1 MSNFQPTRFGKYLL
15 LEKLATGGM
24 AQLYRAK
31 IIGVEGF
38 EKFIAIKQILP
49 HLAHEEEL
57 ITSFIDEA
65 KLAALLNHQ
74 NVVQIYDF
82 GSMENSYFITMEFLF
97 GKDLRAVNAK
107 AKEKGTPVS
116 LENALYLI
124 SKVCAGLDYAH
135 KLKDFQGKSLNIIH
149 RDISPQ
155 NVFLTYEGDVKI
167 VDFGIA
173 KAASQSTITQVGM
186 IKGKV
191 SYMSPEQAA
200 GKVIDHRSD
209 IFATGILLYELV
221 AGGRMFKGDDTLQ
234 ILSKVREAEFTP
246 LGTLKGGLPEKLY
259 DIVAKALAKE
269 PEDRYQSL
277 ADMQADI
284 EECIFRLNLRPS
296 GRSMAEYLKIL
307 FAEEIESESRRMA
320 DAAGAGAASDRAQEA
335 EAERRSADR
344 PPAQEPSVPKAEPAP
359 PAKTASEVRP
369 RPAEPAKGGKKGAL
383 AAVAG
388 VVALVL
394 LGGGYYLMGRGKG
407 PSGTNA
413 PAPAVQSP
421 ATAAPQAPPPSPSVT
436 SSAPSPAAEA
446 EQLVR
451 KAAGLIES
459 NPSEAKTVLHQ
470 AIAKDPR
477 SVQGYFQLGHAYV
490 KMKEYPKALDA
501 YAKAGEIDPK
511 FADAFFNMGYVYA
524 VRKEYAKA
532 EQMYAKVVKLSPVY
546 IDEALFNLGMV
557 QEKQGKR
564 KESLQSV
571 EKSLSIN
578 PGNEP
583 ARKALARMK
592 GK

>member
-97 GKDLRAVNAK
+97 GKDLRVVNAK
-107 AKEKGTPVS
+107 AREKGTPVT

-191 SYMSPEQAA
+191 AYMSPEQAA

-221 AGGRMFKGDDTLQ
+221 AGRRMFQGDDTLQ

-259 DIVAKALAKE
+259 DIVAKALAKD
-269 PEDRYQSL
+269 PEERYQSC

-296 GRSMAEYLKIL
+296 GRTMAEFLKLL
-307 FAEEIESESRRMA
+307 FAEEIESEGKRMA

-335 EAERRSADR
+335 KTEGRSIAKPVAQT
-344 PPAQEPSVPKAEPAP
+344 PPAPKAEPASP
-359 PAKTASEVRP
+359 VKAAPEVRP
-369 RPAEPAKGGKKGAL
+369 RAAEAAKGGKKAAL

-388 VVALVL
+388 VAVLAL
-394 LGGGYYLMGRGKG
+394 LGGGYYLMGKEKG
-407 PSGTNA
+407 PAGTTPSA
-413 PAPAVQSP
+413 PAAQVPASAASP
-421 ATAAPQAPPPSPSVT
+421 TPP
-436 SSAPSPAAEA
+436 SAPSPSSEA
-446 EQLVR
+446 SLLVR
-451 KAAGLIES
+451 NAVGLIES
-459 NPSEAKTVLHQ
+459 NPTEAKTILQQ

-477 SVQGYFQLGHAYV
+477 NVQGHFQLGHAYV
-490 KMKEYPKALDA
+490 KLKEYPKALDA
-501 YAKAGEIDPK
+501 YAKAAEIDPK
-511 FADAFFNMGYVYA
+511 FVDAFFNMGYVFA

-532 EQMYAKVVKLSPVY
+532 EQMYAKVVTQSPMYV
-546 IDEALFNLGMV
+546 DEALFNLGMV

-564 KESLQSV
+564 KESVQNI
-571 EKSLSIN
+571 EKALSIN

-592 GK
+592 GR

>member
-74 NVVQIYDF
+74 NIVQIYDF

-97 GKDLRAVNAK
+97 GRDLRAVNAK
-107 AKEKGTPVS
+107 AKEKGSPVS

-191 SYMSPEQAA
+191 AYMSPEQAA

-209 IFATGILLYELV
+209 IFATGILLYELI
-221 AGGRMFKGDDTLQ
+221 AGGRMFKGEDTLQ

-246 LGTLKGGLPEKLY
+246 LGTLKTGLPEKLY
-259 DIVAKALAKE
+259 DIVARALAKDPDE
-269 PEDRYQSL
+269 RYQSC

-296 GRSMAEYLKIL
+296 GRTMAEYLKLL
-307 FAEEIESESRRMA
+307 FAEEIEAEGKRMA
-320 DAAGAGAASDRAQEA
+320 DAAEAGAASDRAQEA
-335 EAERRSADR
+335 EAVRRSVEKPLKPEPTAPKIEPLPSAKAAPKDR
-344 PPAQEPSVPKAEPAP
+344 PA
-359 PAKTASEVRP
+359 
-369 RPAEPAKGGKKGAL
+369 PAEPAKGGKKGVL
-383 AAVAG
+383 A
-388 VVALVL
+388 VVAVVVVLALLV
-394 LGGGYYLMGRGKG
+394 GGYFLMGKGKG
-407 PSGTNA
+407 PAG
-413 PAPAVQSP
+413 
-421 ATAAPQAPPPSPSVT
+421 TAAPGSAAPPSQPSAPPPSPST
-436 SSAPSPAAEA
+436 PSPVGEA

-451 KAAGLIES
+451 KAVGLIES
-459 NPSEAKTVLHQ
+459 NTGEAKALLEQ

-477 SVQGYFQLGHAYV
+477 SVQAYFQLGHAHV
-490 KMKEYPKALDA
+490 KLKEYPKALDA

-511 FADAFFNMGYVYA
+511 FADAFFNMGYVHA
-524 VRKEYAKA
+524 VRKEYPQA
-532 EQMYAKVVKLSPVY
+532 EQMYAKVVNLSPMYV
-546 IDEALFNLGMV
+546 DEALFNLGMV

-564 KESLQSV
+564 KESLQNI
-571 EKSLSIN
+571 EKALSIN

>member
-1 MSNFQPTRFGKYLL
+1 MSNFQATRFGKYLL
-15 LEKLATGGM
+15 VEKLATGGM

-82 GSMENSYFITMEFLF
+82 GSMENSYFITMEFLY
-97 GKDLRAVNAK
+97 GKDLRGVNAK

-135 KLKDFQGKSLNIIH
+135 NLKDFQGKSLSIIH

-155 NVFLTYEGDVKI
+155 NIFLTYQGDVKI

-191 SYMSPEQAA
+191 AYMSPEQAA

-246 LGTLKGGLPEKLY
+246 LGTLIGGLPEKLY
-259 DIVAKALAKE
+259 DIVAKALAKD
-269 PEDRYQSL
+269 PDDRYQSC

-296 GRSMAEYLKIL
+296 GRSLAEYLRLL
-307 FAEEIESESRRMA
+307 FAEEIEEEGKRMA
-320 DAAGAGAASDRAQEA
+320 NTAGPEAPSDRAQEA
-335 EAERRSADR
+335 GASLRADDR
-344 PPAQEPSVPKAEPAP
+344 PPAQPPPAPKEEPPP
-359 PAKTASEVRP
+359 PAKATPSARP
-369 RPAEPAKGGKKGAL
+369 KPAEPAKGGKKGAL

-388 VVALVL
+388 VAVLALV
-394 LGGGYYLMGRGKG
+394 GGGYFLMGKGKG
-407 PSGTNA
+407 PAGTIPPVPAAQA
-413 PAPAVQSP
+413 PP
-421 ATAAPQAPPPSPSVT
+421 APQAPPPPAASAQP
-436 SSAPSPAAEA
+436 SAPSPAAEA
-446 EQLVR
+446 SLLVQ
-451 KAAGLIES
+451 KAVGLIES
-459 NPSEAKTVLHQ
+459 NPVEAKTVLQQ
-470 AIAKDPR
+470 ATAKDPR
-477 SVQGYFQLGHAYV
+477 SVQAHFQLGHAYV
-490 KMKEYPKALDA
+490 KLKEYPKALDA
-501 YAKAGEIDPK
+501 YAKAAEIDPN

-532 EQMYAKVVKLSPVY
+532 EQMYAKVVKLSPMYV
-546 IDEALFNLGMV
+546 DEALFNLGMV

-564 KESLQSV
+564 KESLESI